1 VKTRTILA
9 TMVLAILLM
18 GCDKTSSPDGRAQLR
33 DSELSEKIDA
43 LTKKQIII
51 LDSLQVLDKKIEAK
65 KKANKLI
72 K

>member
-1 VKTRTILA
+1 MKTRTILA

-65 KKANKLI
+65 KRPTN
-72 K
+72 

>member
-1 VKTRTILA
+1 MKTRTILA

-51 LDSLQVLDKKIEAK
+51 LDSLQLLDKKIEALK
-65 KKANKLI
+65 KPTN
-72 K
+72 

>member
-1 VKTRTILA
+1 MKTRTILA